1 MRNETMGQLGK
12 YVRAALGGAV
22 VGLAGGAV
30 YTAVLGLTHWSVSGR
45 GLSSATGPWLVAV
58 GAVMGVLAGLVWAA
72 TSLGQSETPAA
83 AGRRRAPGVAGGV
96 NRLEDTAVLRRV
108 RG

>member
-1 MRNETMGQLGK
+1 MRNDLTGQLGK

-22 VGLAGGAV
+22 IGLAGGAV

-45 GLSSATGPWLVAV
+45 GLSSATAPWLLAV
-58 GAVMGVLAGLVWAA
+58 GAALGLLSGLGWVAGL
-72 TSLGQSETPAA
+72 GQTQAPSGP
-83 AGRRRAPGVAGGV
+83 AGRRRGPAVPAGL
-96 NRLEDTAVLRRV
+96 NRMGSTATLRRL